1 MYPRD
6 MELIAWFVPEGR
18 DLAKHLGCIF
28 METSAKQPINV
39 DEAFYSVVREIRKY
53 NKVRVSFGGETGQ
66 GRHLIRFIGTE
77 RYPSS
82 WWAAGRSCSRRKL
95 G

>member
-1 MYPRD
+1 
-6 MELIAWFVPEGR
+6 
-18 DLAKHLGCIF
+18 

-53 NKVRVSFGGETGQ
+53 NKVCDSPWAWWNFEGPY
-66 GRHLIRFIGTE
+66 IRILTGTE
-77 RYPSS
+77 RYPASG
-82 WWAAGRSCSRRKL
+82 WIEDWACPRGAL

>member
-1 MYPRD
+1 
-6 MELIAWFVPEGR
+6 MEWCFTLEGR

-53 NKVRVSFGGETGQ
+53 NKVRVFFCFFL
-66 GRHLIRFIGTE
+66 RHRT
-77 RYPSS
+77 YNPPV
-82 WWAAGRSCSRRKL
+82 WVN
-95 G
+95 

>member
-1 MYPRD
+1 M
-6 MELIAWFVPEGR
+6 MHTEGR

-53 NKVRVSFGGETGQ
+53 NKVCLFALSTVGIEGG
-66 GRHLIRFIGTE
+66 
-77 RYPSS
+77 
-82 WWAAGRSCSRRKL
+82 
-95 G
+95 

>member
-1 MYPRD
+1 
-6 MELIAWFVPEGR
+6 MEWCFTLEGR

-53 NKVRVSFGGETGQ
+53 NKVRVFFLRHRVRVLHNPPVWVTGAEGYPPGGWTANRIRSGGE
-66 GRHLIRFIGTE
+66 
-77 RYPSS
+77 
-82 WWAAGRSCSRRKL
+82 L

>member
-1 MYPRD
+1 
-6 MELIAWFVPEGR
+6 
-18 DLAKHLGCIF
+18 

-53 NKVRVSFGGETGQ
+53 NKVRFALLFIYLFREADMLFVHSFLVGAEG
-66 GRHLIRFIGTE
+66 
-77 RYPSS
+77 YPSS
-82 WWAAGRSCSRRKL
+82 WWATNRTRSRRGL

>member
-1 MYPRD
+1 MND
-6 MELIAWFVPEGR
+6 VLCFIEGR

-53 NKVRVSFGGETGQ
+53 NKVRFLLFLLFSLEV
-66 GRHLIRFIGTE
+66 GRADR
-77 RYPSS
+77 
-82 WWAAGRSCSRRKL
+82 
-95 G
+95 

>member
-1 MYPRD
+1 
-6 MELIAWFVPEGR
+6 MELIARFTPEGR

-53 NKVRVSFGGETGQ
+53 NKVRVSFGARGGKTD
-66 GRHLIRFIGTE
+66 I
-77 RYPSS
+77 
-82 WWAAGRSCSRRKL
+82 
-95 G
+95 

>member
-1 MYPRD
+1 M
-6 MELIAWFVPEGR
+6 IWTEGR

-53 NKVRVSFGGETGQ
+53 NKVSFFSLTGVD
-66 GRHLIRFIGTE
+66 LEGT
-77 RYPSS
+77 
-82 WWAAGRSCSRRKL
+82 
-95 G
+95 

>member
-1 MYPRD
+1 MKWCFT
-6 MELIAWFVPEGR
+6 LEGR

-53 NKVRVSFGGETGQ
+53 NKVRVSFL
-66 GRHLIRFIGTE
+66 RHRMSCNPPVFLPLGTE
-77 RYPSS
+77 GYPPG
-82 WWAAGRSCSRRKL
+82 WWTAGRARF
-95 G
+95 GGTVG

>member
-1 MYPRD
+1 M
-6 MELIAWFVPEGR
+6 MHAEGR

-53 NKVRVSFGGETGQ
+53 NKVCLFALSVVGIEGS
-66 GRHLIRFIGTE
+66 
-77 RYPSS
+77 
-82 WWAAGRSCSRRKL
+82 
-95 G
+95 

>member
-1 MYPRD
+1 MI
-6 MELIAWFVPEGR
+6 LEGR

-53 NKVRVSFGGETGQ
+53 NKVR
-66 GRHLIRFIGTE
+66 FIIEHRWG
-77 RYPSS
+77 
-82 WWAAGRSCSRRKL
+82 L
-95 G
+95 

>member
-1 MYPRD
+1 MI
-6 MELIAWFVPEGR
+6 LEGR

-53 NKVRVSFGGETGQ
+53 NKVR
-66 GRHLIRFIGTE
+66 FIIE
-77 RYPSS
+77 RR
-82 WWAAGRSCSRRKL
+82 WGALKGN
-95 G
+95 